1 MSITFENIMTM
12 AISSSVT
19 ILFAAIVMDFML
31 FEKKGGVKREKR
43 SIVATGTMTLFYLV
57 YFIVIWS
64 RIGAITPEG
73 SIDIKILRIAGT
85 VLVALGSAMN
95 IIGRL
100 SLKGNWA
107 DHVRIYKDQTLV
119 ETGIYGVVR
128 HPLYSSLMVMLY
140 GGSLAY
146 LNFAS
151 AVLTTFVFIPFMYYR
166 AKQEE
171 SFLLQEFERYEDY
184 RKRVGM
190 FFPKF
195 WR

>member
-1 MSITFENIMTM
+1 MGITFENIMTM

-19 ILFAAIVMDFML
+19 ILFAAIAMDFML

-64 RIGAITPEG
+64 RTGAIITEG
-73 SIDIKILRIAGT
+73 SIGIKAVRMAGT

-95 IIGRL
+95 ILGRL

-119 ETGIYGVVR
+119 ETGIYGIVR

-146 LNFAS
+146 LNWAS

-171 SFLLQEFERYEDY
+171 TFLLQEFERYEDY

>member
-64 RIGAITPEG
+64 RIGAIIPEG
-73 SIDIKILRIAGT
+73 SIGILAVRIAGT

-119 ETGIYGVVR
+119 ETGIYGIVR

-146 LNFAS
+146 LNWVS

-171 SFLLQEFERYEDY
+171 GFLLQEFERYEDY

>member
-1 MSITFENIMTM
+1 MSITFENMMTM
-12 AISSSVT
+12 AIASSVT
-19 ILFAAIVMDFML
+19 MLFAAIVMDFML
-31 FEKKGGVKREKR
+31 FEKKEGVKKEKR
-43 SIVATGTMTLFYLV
+43 SIVATGTMTLFYFV
-57 YFIVIWS
+57 YFIVIWT
-64 RIGAITPEG
+64 RIGAVDVQGTAAERA
-73 SIDIKILRIAGT
+73 LRVTGT

-95 IIGRL
+95 ILGRI

-119 ETGIYGVVR
+119 ETGLYGIVR
-128 HPLYSSLMVMLY
+128 HPLYSSLMVMMY

-146 LNFAS
+146 LNWAS
-151 AVLTTFVFIPFMYYR
+151 AVLTTFVFIPFMHYR

-171 SFLLQEFERYEDY
+171 TLLMQEFERYADY
-184 RKRVGM
+184 RNRVGM

>member
-19 ILFAAIVMDFML
+19 MMFAAIVMDFML
-31 FEKKGGVKREKR
+31 FEKKGGVKKEKR

-57 YFIVIWS
+57 YFIVIWT
-64 RIGAITPEG
+64 RIGAIDVQGTTAVRA
-73 SIDIKILRIAGT
+73 LRMTGT
-85 VLVALGSAMN
+85 ILVALGSAMN
-95 IIGRL
+95 ILGRI

-119 ETGIYGVVR
+119 ETGLYGIVR
-128 HPLYSSLMVMLY
+128 HPLYSSLMVMMY

-146 LNFAS
+146 LNWAS
-151 AVLTTFVFIPFMYYR
+151 ALLTTFVFIPFMYYR

-171 SFLLQEFERYEDY
+171 IFLMQEFERYANY
-184 RKRVGM
+184 SKRVGM

>member
-64 RIGAITPEG
+64 RIGAIIPEG
-73 SIDIKILRIAGT
+73 SIGILVVRIAGT
-85 VLVALGSAMN
+85 VLVALGSVMN
-95 IIGRL
+95 ILGRL

-119 ETGIYGVVR
+119 ETGIYGIVR

-146 LNFAS
+146 LNWVS
-151 AVLTTFVFIPFMYYR
+151 AVFTTFVFIPFMYYR

>member
-64 RIGAITPEG
+64 RIGAIIPEG
-73 SIDIKILRIAGT
+73 SIGILAVRIAGT
-85 VLVALGSAMN
+85 VLVALGSGMN
-95 IIGRL
+95 ILGRL

-119 ETGIYGVVR
+119 ETGIYGIVR

-146 LNFAS
+146 LNWVS

>member
-73 SIDIKILRIAGT
+73 SIDIKGVRIAGT

-119 ETGIYGVVR
+119 ETGIYGIVR

-146 LNFAS
+146 LNFVS

-171 SFLLQEFERYEDY
+171 NFLLQEFERYEDY

>member
-19 ILFAAIVMDFML
+19 MLFAAIVMDFML
-31 FEKKGGVKREKR
+31 FEKKGGVKKEKR

-57 YFIVIWS
+57 YFIVIWT
-64 RIGAITPEG
+64 RIGAIDVQGTTAVRA
-73 SIDIKILRIAGT
+73 LRMTGT
-85 VLVALGSAMN
+85 ILVALGSAMN
-95 IIGRL
+95 ILGRI

-119 ETGIYGVVR
+119 ETGLYGIVR
-128 HPLYSSLMVMLY
+128 HPLYSSLMVMMY

-146 LNFAS
+146 LNWAS
-151 AVLTTFVFIPFMYYR
+151 ALLTTFVFIPFMYYR

-171 SFLLQEFERYEDY
+171 IFLMQEFERYANY
-184 RKRVGM
+184 SKRVGM

>member
-64 RIGAITPEG
+64 RIGAIIPEG
-73 SIDIKILRIAGT
+73 SIGILAVRIAGT
-85 VLVALGSAMN
+85 VLVALGSGMN
-95 IIGRL
+95 ILGRL

-119 ETGIYGVVR
+119 ETGIYGIVR

-146 LNFAS
+146 LNWVS

-171 SFLLQEFERYEDY
+171 GFLLQEFERYEDY